1 MLHAIAVFAAQ
12 RGHRTADTRDA
23 AHAENRNMSLLRFIL
38 SQRTMRLYLIG
49 HLLILIG
56 AGLMELTQSMIPMAL
71 AASAAVMLM
80 FPLLRQLSSR
90 FARSDTEKP
99 GR

>member
-1 MLHAIAVFAAQ
+1 
-12 RGHRTADTRDA
+12 
-23 AHAENRNMSLLRFIL
+23 MSLLRFIL

-90 FARSDTEKP
+90 FTRSDSEKP

>member
-1 MLHAIAVFAAQ
+1 
-12 RGHRTADTRDA
+12 
-23 AHAENRNMSLLRFIL
+23 MSLLRFIL

-56 AGLMELTQSMIPMAL
+56 AGLMELTQSMVPMAL

-80 FPLLRQLSSR
+80 LPLLRQLSSR
-90 FARSDTEKP
+90 FARSGGEKP

>member
-1 MLHAIAVFAAQ
+1 MLHTIAVFAAQ
-12 RGHRTADTRDA
+12 RGHRSGDTRDA
-23 AHAENRNMSLLRFIL
+23 PHAEIRNMSLLRFIL

-90 FARSDTEKP
+90 FARSDSEKP
-99 GR
+99 GC